1 MCVLGDMWCEHR
13 ATRPR
18 SAPSVDAAGRFVVTE
33 WHVLTACWDVQIE
46 ETVPTPCLR
55 PWSMCILAGLRTDG
69 EAALSDNG
77 DISGEVSASW
87 AYSQSSH
94 VR

>member
-1 MCVLGDMWCEHR
+1 MCVFGDMWCNHR
-13 ATRPR
+13 ATKPR
-18 SAPSVDAAGRFVVTE
+18 SAPSVDAAGRFTVTE

-46 ETVPTPCLR
+46 ELSHPHVSGLGACAC
-55 PWSMCILAGLRTDG
+55 WLASRNDG

-77 DISGEVSASW
+77 DISGEVGASW